1 MNQATTTP
9 APSAIWAELPGQPEA
24 IAQLELAVRHKK
36 DSLHHAWLFTGPPGS
51 GRSNLAHA
59 FAAALLCENDGC
71 GSCKSCLMV
80 KAQTHPDVSVLSTEK
95 VVISIEEV
103 RTLVADSQF
112 GGSLG
117 QFRIMIIEDADRMAE
132 RSSNVLLKA
141 LEEPPAG
148 TIWLL
153 CAPSEA
159 DMLPTIRSRVR
170 RVGLKVPAV
179 QDVAQLLV
187 DRDGID
193 AKLATQVAAESQSHI
208 GMARRLATSSEAR
221 SRRRETLMA
230 ALGINNVTVAVNT
243 AERWLDIAKKDAQAL
258 TEERD
263 ASEKEAMLRSIG
275 LAPGEA
281 IPQNLKSDI
290 RQLEESQKRRATRSL
305 RDGLDRILVDLLSLY
320 RDVLSIQLAAGSPLV
335 NAELDAQIRVAAQAS
350 TSAQTIEKI
359 DAIALA
365 RKRIDSNVR
374 DLVALEALAV
384 SLRIKK

>member
-1 MNQATTTP
+1 MTTDTSV
-9 APSAIWAELPGQPEA
+9 ALDHSVWADLPGQPEA
-24 IAQLELAVRHKK
+24 IDQLLTAVRHKNEQ
-36 DSLHHAWLFTGPPGS
+36 LHHAWLFTGPPGS

-59 FAAALLCENDGC
+59 FAAAILCEQNGC
-71 GSCKSCLMV
+71 TTCKSCLMV
-80 KAQTHPDVSVLSTEK
+80 KAGTHPDVSVLSTEK

-117 QFRIMIIEDADRMAE
+117 RFRIMIIEDADRMAE

-141 LEEPPAG
+141 LEEPPVG

-179 QDVAQLLV
+179 AEVANLLTQ
-187 DRDGID
+187 RHGIEP
-193 AKLATQVAAESQSHI
+193 KLAAQVAAESQSHI
-208 GMARRLATSSEAR
+208 GMAQRLATSSEAR

-230 ALGINNVTVAVNT
+230 ALAINNVTVAVNT
-243 AERWLDIAKKDAQAL
+243 AERWLDIAKKDAEAL
-258 TEERD
+258 TDERD
-263 ASEKEAMLRSIG
+263 AAEKEAMLRSIG
-275 LAPGEA
+275 LTPGEA
-281 IPQNLKSDI
+281 IPSNLKTDV
-290 RQLEESQKRRATRSL
+290 RQLEEAQKRRATRSL

-320 RDVLSIQLAAGSPLV
+320 RDIMSIQLATDSPLI
-335 NAELDAQIRVAAQAS
+335 NAELENQIKAAAQAS
-350 TSAQTIEKI
+350 TQAETIEKI

-374 DLVALEALAV
+374 DLVALESLAV
-384 SLRIKK
+384 SLRIKR

>member
-1 MNQATTTP
+1 MVQA
-9 APSAIWAELPGQPEA
+9 
-24 IAQLELAVRHKK
+24 K
-36 DSLHHAWLFTGPPGS
+36 
-51 GRSNLAHA
+51 
-59 FAAALLCENDGC
+59 
-71 GSCKSCLMV
+71 
-80 KAQTHPDVSVLSTEK
+80 THPDVSVLSTEK
-95 VVISIEEV
+95 VVISIDEV
-103 RTLVADSQF
+103 RELVADSQF

-117 QFRIMIIEDADRMAE
+117 AFRIMIIEDADRMAE

-179 QDVAQLLV
+179 ADVAQLLIS
-187 DRDGID
+187 RDGI
-193 AKLATQVAAESQSHI
+193 APQLANQVAAEAQSHI

-230 ALGINNVTVAVNT
+230 ALGINNVSVAVNT
-243 AERWLDIAKKDAQAL
+243 AERWLDIAKKDAEAL

-263 ASEKEAMLRSIG
+263 AAEKEAMLRSIG

-281 IPQNLKSDI
+281 IPPNLKSDI

-320 RDVLSIQLAAGSPLV
+320 RDVLAIQLGTGTALV
-335 NAELDAQIRVAAQAS
+335 NAELEAQIRAAALAS
-350 TSAQTIEKI
+350 TDSQTIQKI
-359 DAIALA
+359 DAINLA

>member
-1 MNQATTTP
+1 MTQ
-9 APSAIWAELPGQPEA
+9 APSTSAPAEIWAELPGQPEA
-24 IAQLELAVRHKK
+24 IAQLELAVRHKQ
-36 DSLHHAWLFTGPPGS
+36 DALHHAWLFTGPPGS

-59 FAAALLCENDGC
+59 FAAALLCESNGC
-71 GSCKSCLMV
+71 GTCKSCLMV

-179 QDVAQLLV
+179 QDVAQLLIS
-187 DRDGID
+187 RDGVE
-193 AKLATQVAAESQSHI
+193 AKLATQVAAEAQSHI
-208 GMARRLATSSEAR
+208 GMAKRLATSSEAR

-230 ALGINNVTVAVNT
+230 ALAINNVTVAVNT

-263 ASEKEAMLRSIG
+263 AIEKDALLRSIG
-275 LAPGEA
+275 LTPGEA
-281 IPQNLKSDI
+281 IPANLKADI

-320 RDVLSIQLAAGSPLV
+320 RDVLSIQLEAGSPLV
-335 NAELDAQIRVAAQAS
+335 NAELEPQIRAAAQAS

-359 DAIALA
+359 DAIAVA